1 MQLEPKEKIISI
13 YSDFM
18 MRITQFEELVS
29 VSSRFLVSFQ
39 QAIGFLQRAPID
51 KVSTLMERIISVH
64 GSRRVLSYFEAG
76 CVNSHD
82 SVQHVSKLRTC
93 HLGLQDFITKAKI
106 VVNELESLLGVAA
119 SVVQTSNEKDCEDI
133 SCSSIT
139 LSDQEEAPSTGI
151 SRPEVADY
159 ASMMAI
165 IYSMVKQDYTMQV
178 RIVSSLCHKS
188 SQGELETY
196 CQMWSLRP
204 FVDDEIMRKAWNL
217 VPNS

>member
-1 MQLEPKEKIISI
+1 M
-13 YSDFM
+13 
-18 MRITQFEELVS
+18 
-29 VSSRFLVSFQ
+29 
-39 QAIGFLQRAPID
+39 
-51 KVSTLMERIISVH
+51 
-64 GSRRVLSYFEAG
+64 
-76 CVNSHD
+76 
-82 SVQHVSKLRTC
+82 RTC
-93 HLGLQDFITKAKI
+93 HLGLQDFINKAEI
-106 VVNELESLLGVAA
+106 VVNELESLLEVAA
-119 SVVQTSNEKDCEDI
+119 SAVQTSKEKDEDI
-133 SCSSIT
+133 SCSLESCIT
-139 LSDQEEAPSTGI
+139 SSDQEEAPSKGI